1 MKTECVKNKLEE
13 SVNSAA
19 SIISKNL
26 DLEILSSVY
35 LNSENNLL
43 KIKATDID
51 TSIELVIPTK
61 TTTPG
66 TVYVPGDVFA
76 RTINSLKSEESVVLE
91 EKDGGISVKT
101 KSNDVLIKCVKG
113 DDFPDF
119 SFDENESEN
128 NFKIK
133 IKDFRNCLRSVAF
146 SAANSNI
153 KPELS
158 SVYLKKDSE
167 ELYFVT
173 TDGYRLSEK
182 KTYIKGSDIELEP
195 ALIPIKS
202 ALNIIKVLDTYKD
215 DESEIIVY
223 LSGEGLYFRNA
234 EESLKFYTRLVS
246 GNFPDYKQLL
256 PKEKKTSVIALKKDL
271 SDSLRILNIFSDE
284 YHQIDFTVNME
295 DKNVYINSSNK
306 SVGKTE
312 NVLDSV
318 IEGESVTLSF
328 NHKYIN
334 EVLGSVETDSLELC
348 FNGSGK
354 PMVLKTVP
362 SGDFKYLVMPINK

>member
-26 DLEILSSVY
+26 DLEILSSIY

-43 KIKATDID
+43 KIKSTDID

-61 TTTPG
+61 TTKPG
-66 TVYVPGDVFA
+66 TVYIPGDTFS
-76 RTINSLKSEESVVLE
+76 RTINSLKDEESVVLE
-91 EKDGGISVKT
+91 EKDGGVSVKT
-101 KSNDVLIKCVKG
+101 KNNDVLIKCIKG
-113 DDFPDF
+113 DGFPDF

-146 SAANSNI
+146 SSANSNI

-158 SVYLKKDSE
+158 SVYLKKDPE
-167 ELYFVT
+167 ELVFVT

-182 KTYIKGSDIELEP
+182 KTFIEGNNDELEP

-202 ALNIIKVLDTYKD
+202 VLNIIKVLDTYKD
-215 DESEIIVY
+215 DNQEIIVY
-223 LSGEGLYFRNA
+223 ISNEGLYFRTVD
-234 EESLKFYTRLVS
+234 EKLKFYTRLVS

-256 PKEKKTSVIALKKDL
+256 PKDKKTSVIALKKDL

-295 DKNVYINSSNK
+295 DKNVYINSSNNN
-306 SVGKTE
+306 VGKTE
-312 NVLDSV
+312 NILDSV
-318 IEGESVTLSF
+318 IEGESVSLSF

-334 EVLGSVETDSLELC
+334 EVLGSIETDSLELC

-354 PMVLKTVP
+354 PMVIKTVP